1 MGHSLGGAIA
11 SFFTAVFPEL
21 VSKLVVLEGIG
32 LWPRENA
39 EAGIAQQIRDW
50 AEITGELAGREPR
63 RYPDLQTA
71 YQRMQV
77 ANPRL
82 SEDQAFHLTLHGAV
96 QLEDGQ
102 FTWKY
107 DQYTYNF
114 HGVGL
119 SEDEIIALWQNISVP
134 TLLINA
140 DQGLQNRT
148 GQDDTLRHFRR
159 ADLHNV
165 TAAGHW
171 IHHDQPE
178 AITAL
183 IAEFLGR
190 RIPGSTVS
198 QLGVFVLCFLSLVGS
213 GLLQQERLDILPG
226 SSKLHTIGFS
236 LQLKVIHRVVV
247 FPQQI
252 TDPVAVITLMR
263 NACWIFCVN
272 SVTRTPPS
280 SRLMPV
286 QHGTFVVGLQISL
299 WQFGGSILS

>member
-1 MGHSLGGAIA
+1 MSALSPNGLSPTSHRYFSQRLRMHFVEWGSRQAPTIVLVHGVRDHCRTWDDLVGRLSRHGDYHFVAPDLRGHGDSDWVQGSGYRYFDYLYDLQQLIEQNDLGPVTLAGHSLGGAIA

-32 LWPRENA
+32 LWSRENA

-50 AEITGELAGREPR
+50 AEITRELAGREPR
-63 RYPDLQTA
+63 RYPELQTA

-77 ANPRL
+77 ANPQL

-119 SEDEIIALWQNISVP
+119 SEPEIIALWQNISAP

-148 GQDDTLRHFRR
+148 GQDGTLRHFRR

-165 TAAGHW
+165 TGAGHW

-190 RIPGSTVS
+190 AS
-198 QLGVFVLCFLSLVGS
+198 
-213 GLLQQERLDILPG
+213 
-226 SSKLHTIGFS
+226 
-236 LQLKVIHRVVV
+236 
-247 FPQQI
+247 
-252 TDPVAVITLMR
+252 
-263 NACWIFCVN
+263 
-272 SVTRTPPS
+272 
-280 SRLMPV
+280 
-286 QHGTFVVGLQISL
+286 
-299 WQFGGSILS
+299 